1 MMGFFGKKKPKE
13 MKEQKNEHELADLPD
28 FSSAKTDDDFKFPE
42 FPEYESKEIDAY
54 NDSYNTPIAEPTRA
68 EDFIQKGMEMPM
80 RKEMPRMEMPMEE
93 HEDFQMQRPMQQEE
107 GRPIFIK
114 LDDYKD
120 AIHTLDIIKA
130 RLRETEKILNEIS
143 NLRREEDRELENWK
157 SDLERMKEKIL
168 YIDTNLFGE

>member
-54 NDSYNTPIAEPTRA
+54 NDSYNEPIVEPPRA
-68 EDFIQKGMEMPM
+68 EDFISKG
-80 RKEMPRMEMPMEE
+80 MEMPMEE

-168 YIDTNLFGE
+168 YIDRKLFGE

>member
-13 MKEQKNEHELADLPD
+13 MKEQKNEH
-28 FSSAKTDDDFKFPE
+28 
-42 FPEYESKEIDAY
+42 IV
-54 NDSYNTPIAEPTRA
+54 EPPRA
-68 EDFIQKGMEMPM
+68 EDFIPRGMEMPM
-80 RKEMPRMEMPMEE
+80 RKEMPKFEE
-93 HEDFQMQRPMQQEE
+93 ETHEDFQMQRPMQQEE

-157 SDLERMKEKIL
+157 SDLERMKEK
-168 YIDTNLFGE
+168 

>member
-1 MMGFFGKKKPKE
+1 
-13 MKEQKNEHELADLPD
+13 
-28 FSSAKTDDDFKFPE
+28 
-42 FPEYESKEIDAY
+42 
-54 NDSYNTPIAEPTRA
+54 
-68 EDFIQKGMEMPM
+68 
-80 RKEMPRMEMPMEE
+80 MEE

-168 YIDTNLFGE
+168 YIDRKLFGE